1 MYNIYKMIDLKRL
14 FDLLQEPSLDPI
26 RFRLRNALVEQ
37 IGDGTIK
44 PSEAFPSEAVL
55 QNKLKIEPDVI
66 HEVVQGLIDTRL
78 LEMAANG
85 EIYVLGKH
93 DPAATS
99 SSQAS
104 QIVGLIASQ
113 STFHVYYGQLAAA
126 FNEDLQKA
134 GWTTE
139 MAVHNDQ
146 FDSLQEIIDR
156 MIKHNVRAF
165 SINPSSGNDLR
176 PILDDLRA
184 KGFPLQLVGR
194 WTDYSDCD
202 FIGVDNLQIGYLAV
216 RHLVELGHSQIIYI
230 GAPTYSTSQ
239 ERARGYIKA
248 MHEAGLSPRIFSVR
262 MRSNDLA
269 LPEFQPYMD
278 RENTPTALW
287 REMVRH
293 RITAAFCFNY
303 DDATWLYNEIRKF
316 NLTVPRDVSIVA
328 VDNPPAAGFMGAI
341 LTTFALPGE
350 EIGHQAARLLLRR
363 LAGEDFPPQKILL
376 PGKLI
381 LHTSTSAPREWR

>member
-1 MYNIYKMIDLKRL
+1 MINLNRL
-14 FDLLQEPSLDPI
+14 FNLLQEPSLAPI
-26 RFRLRNALVEQ
+26 RLRLRDALVEQ
-37 IGDGTIK
+37 ISDGTVK
-44 PSEAFPSEAVL
+44 PGEVFPSESIL
-55 QNKLKIEPDVI
+55 QNKLKIEPGIV
-66 HEVVQGLIDTRL
+66 HEVIQGLIDTRL
-78 LEMAANG
+78 IEMAANG
-85 EIYVLGKH
+85 ELYALGKT
-93 DPAATS
+93 DLAT
-99 SSQAS
+99 QAN

-146 FDSLQEIIDR
+146 FENLREIIDQMLVR
-156 MIKHNVRAF
+156 NVRAF
-165 SINPSSGNDLR
+165 SINPSTGIEIRS
-176 PILDDLRA
+176 ILDDLRA
-184 KGFPLQLVGR
+184 KGRPIQLVGR
-194 WTDYSDCD
+194 WADYPDCD
-202 FIGVDNLQIGYLAV
+202 YIGVDNQHIGYTAT
-216 RHLVELGHSQIIYI
+216 RHLIELGHTQIIYV
-230 GAPTYSTSQ
+230 GAASYSTSQ
-239 ERARGYIKA
+239 ERARAYIKA
-248 MHEAGLSPRIFSVR
+248 MREAGLSPRIFSVR
-262 MRSNDLA
+262 FRSNDPA

-303 DDATWLYNEIRKF
+303 DDATWVYNEIRKF
-316 NLTVPRDVSIVA
+316 NLMVPRDLSIVA
-328 VDNPPAAGFMGAI
+328 VDNPPATGYLGAT

-350 EIGHQAARLLLRR
+350 EIGHQAASLLLRR